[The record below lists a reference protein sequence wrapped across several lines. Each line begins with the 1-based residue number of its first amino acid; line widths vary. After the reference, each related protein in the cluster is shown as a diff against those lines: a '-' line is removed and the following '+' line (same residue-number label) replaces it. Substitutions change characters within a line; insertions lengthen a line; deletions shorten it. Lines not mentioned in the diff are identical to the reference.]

1 MCCPVNQAVVG
12 AAGHSN
18 TGSCIVVGAL
28 KDRGVDAAS
37 GLLRVAPLALNLEPI
52 ANVAPPVDARR
63 ISRSRSR
70 GWGHVRRRPVRL
82 NRPRSI
88 IWARPRRGAS
98 VRRPGDWT
106 CARCS
111 AHNFASRQSCFKC
124 KRSKAGGDSEGGD
137 GFSPVARARWVRTPA
152 VRAREVSEQGIGY
165 AKSAGLTTL
174 PLDRVAS
181 NASTGRPVMRC
192 HRRNPKVLPAP
203 AAPPQRISEA
213 AIGFAR
219 AVRATTS
226 RADPRASD
234 ALAPRESTT
243 ATQVNGNRYR
253 VLKSTTEYCH
263 EKSSNFHNHHHG

>member
-1 MCCPVNQAVVG
+1 MGGRGGGGGGGAGGGWGGGGG
-12 AAGHSN
+12 AAPTTLRLARVVSN
-18 TGSCIVVGAL
+18 VN
-28 KDRGVDAAS
+28 DRKRAGIA
-37 GLLRVAPLALNLEPI
+37 RVAMGSLPSR
-52 ANVAPPVDARR
+52 ARR
-63 ISRSRSR
+63 
-70 GWGHVRRRPVRL
+70 
-82 NRPRSI
+82 
-88 IWARPRRGAS
+88 
-98 VRRPGDWT
+98 
-106 CARCS
+106 
-111 AHNFASRQSCFKC
+111 
-124 KRSKAGGDSEGGD
+124 
-137 GFSPVARARWVRTPA
+137 VRTPA
-152 VRAREVSEQGIGY
+152 VRAREVSELGIGY

-263 EKSSNFHNHHHG
+263 EKSSNFHNHHHIG

>member
-1 MCCPVNQAVVG
+1 M
-12 AAGHSN
+12 
-18 TGSCIVVGAL
+18 GSL
-28 KDRGVDAAS
+28 PSR
-37 GLLRVAPLALNLEPI
+37 
-52 ANVAPPVDARR
+52 ARR
-63 ISRSRSR
+63 
-70 GWGHVRRRPVRL
+70 
-82 NRPRSI
+82 
-88 IWARPRRGAS
+88 
-98 VRRPGDWT
+98 
-106 CARCS
+106 
-111 AHNFASRQSCFKC
+111 
-124 KRSKAGGDSEGGD
+124 
-137 GFSPVARARWVRTPA
+137 VRTPA
-152 VRAREVSEQGIGY
+152 VRAREVSELGIGY

-263 EKSSNFHNHHHG
+263 EKSSNFHNHRLVTNKGAGGSLTIKLKVVVRLAHVGLVRDLEIFG